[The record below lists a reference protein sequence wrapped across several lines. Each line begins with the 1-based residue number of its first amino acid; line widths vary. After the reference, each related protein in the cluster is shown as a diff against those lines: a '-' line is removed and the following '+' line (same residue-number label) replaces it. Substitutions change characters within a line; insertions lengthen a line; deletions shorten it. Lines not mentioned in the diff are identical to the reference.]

1 MDVAG
6 QACSKQNYIFLPGS
20 ENSKWLTLG
29 AATSADESNTILRAV
44 RLAALKYTRSHS
56 FSPEAKRRGARAAV
70 IVATLWLLS
79 GHPDRRFESYPLRQ
93 CLPEET
99 D

>member
-44 RLAALKYTRSHS
+44 RLAASKYTRRRTKC
-56 FSPEAKRRGARAAV
+56 FSRSEAERCESGCNRSNLMAAV
-70 IVATLWLLS
+70 RPP
-79 GHPDRRFESYPLRQ
+79 GP
-93 CLPEET
+93 
-99 D
+99 